1 KLVPASAPTEVKP
14 GDFCDKISA
23 EQGVSSFQL
32 ANVNVG
38 TINAACS
45 NLFPGQII
53 CLARTNLNC
62 SPVAVVETGDTCTSL
77 AAEAGITFSDI
88 LTNNPNVNPN
98 CSNIFPGLVR
108 QTCFFRGTDADDLH
122 PGALRPA
129 PLLPLPALGDRY
141 HTYRK
146 DVYYS
151 CC

>member
-1 KLVPASAPTEVKP
+1 MLSLSKLAAFTLLASAATVKAQAGTCLRTYEVKP

-98 CSNIFPGLVR
+98 CSNIFPGLVLCV
-108 QTCFFRGTDADDLH
+108 Q
-122 PGALRPA
+122 PPA
-129 PLLPLPALGDRY
+129 PAPSAR
-141 HTYRK
+141 R
-146 DVYYS
+146 
-151 CC
+151 